1 MFLEPTY
8 ITDISFML
16 VVSFLFTLHLLRIL
30 FESKE
35 LYYYL
40 IGNLDTKY
48 KIELGA
54 DIADKVRDELSKGLI
69 ETDYINPESL
79 FGCVCYYSLFVLLS
93 TLVL

>member
-1 MFLEPTY
+1 MTGNLEP
-8 ITDISFML
+8 
-16 VVSFLFTLHLLRIL
+16 
-30 FESKE
+30 
-35 LYYYL
+35 
-40 IGNLDTKY
+40 KY

-93 TLVL
+93 TSVL

>member
-48 KIELGA
+48 KIELG
-54 DIADKVRDELSKGLI
+54 
-69 ETDYINPESL
+69 Y
-79 FGCVCYYSLFVLLS
+79 
-93 TLVL
+93 